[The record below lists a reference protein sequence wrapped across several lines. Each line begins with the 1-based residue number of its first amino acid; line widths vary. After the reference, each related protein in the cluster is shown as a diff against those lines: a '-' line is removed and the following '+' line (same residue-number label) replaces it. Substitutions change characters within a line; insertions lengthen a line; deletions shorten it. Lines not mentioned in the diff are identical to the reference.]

1 MLRGIRTAR
10 WYIAAHRSGLITLIG
25 ESIRMNWDQVEG
37 KWKQLRGSAKQQWG
51 KLTDDDLEQIAG
63 MRDQLVG
70 RLQERYGI
78 AREEAQKKADEW
90 IKVQND
96 GAGQRSPQEHH
107 SAKG

>member
-1 MLRGIRTAR
+1 
-10 WYIAAHRSGLITLIG
+10 
-25 ESIRMNWDQVEG
+25 MNWDQVEG

-63 MRDQLVG
+63 MRDKLVG

-78 AREEAQKKADEW
+78 AREDAQKKADEW
-90 IKVQND
+90 IKVQSD
-96 GAGQRSPQEHH
+96 GAAQEHR

>member
-1 MLRGIRTAR
+1 
-10 WYIAAHRSGLITLIG
+10 
-25 ESIRMNWDQVEG
+25 MNWDQVEG

-96 GAGQRSPQEHH
+96 GADQRSPQEHH